1 MHEIRIL
8 NCTKIEPSPFGM
20 TFDAEVVSS
29 KELNFLFNLAQHT
42 VASGPSQGLKIWGA
56 VVGIIYFPR
65 L

>member
-1 MHEIRIL
+1 
-8 NCTKIEPSPFGM
+8 M
-20 TFDAEVVSS
+20 TFDAVVVSS
-29 KELNFLFNLAQHT
+29 LELDFLFNLAQHT